1 MSDFDY
7 GSHLLVD
14 VRDGVGVITLN
25 RPEKL
30 NALTSEMLL
39 GLSNALKK
47 LGHREDIIGIVVTGN
62 GRAFTAGHDLSRSNL
77 ATDLDGV
84 REAAEAFHQ
93 VTLSCLEAQVPTIAA
108 VNGIAV
114 GGGFELTLAFD
125 RRIGTPQTSVYL
137 PENSLG
143 LVISNASSLLLERAM
158 GASAALDMVL
168 GSRRFNSK
176 EALAKGILDE
186 LVDGDPVLAAVERIH
201 EYTSPDSSG
210 PEHLRL
216 LRPEPSEVRA
226 AMDRETEAAISAW
239 GRGSTSRSVER
250 QWGAKHPTSE

>member
-7 GSHLLVD
+7 GPNLLVA

-30 NALTSEMLL
+30 NALTSEMLS
-39 GLSNALKK
+39 GLSSALKK
-47 LGHREDIIGIVVTGN
+47 LGRSEGVAGIVVTGK
-62 GRAFTAGHDLSRSNL
+62 GRAFTAGHDLSSSNQ

-84 REAAEAFHQ
+84 RAAAEAFHQ
-93 VTLSCLEAQVPTIAA
+93 VTLSCLEAKVPTIAA

-143 LVISNASSLLLERAM
+143 LIISNASSLLLERAM

-176 EALAKGILDE
+176 DALAMGILDE
-186 LVDGDPVLAAVERIH
+186 LVDGDPVLAAVERIR

-210 PEHLRL
+210 LEHLRL
-216 LRPEPSEVRA
+216 LRPNLSEVRT

-239 GRGSTSRSVER
+239 ERGSTTRSVER
-250 QWGAKHPTSE
+250 QWGVKHPTSE